1 MRSSGVSPTPD
12 HRDEQ
17 PCDQN
22 ATDHAQGLSQQRH
35 LLTIMLYRPMRRA
48 LLNLSWTLLRPL
60 FFRLPAE
67 RAHRLVMGA
76 LAKHPN
82 LHASLLRL
90 IGGPPSSPGA
100 VQIGP
105 LTFASP
111 VGLAAGLDKDG
122 EAIPVW
128 PALGFGFVEVGTVTA
143 LAQAGNPTPRLFRLV
158 DEAALINRMGFNNEG
173 SQALAERTQAL
184 RSSGRWPSVPVGANL
199 GKSKLTPIEDATAD
213 YLESIERL
221 KSSVDYFTV
230 NVSSPNTPGLRSLQQ
245 ADALNEL
252 LSAVIPAADG
262 LPVFVKF
269 SPDLEDDALSEAV
282 DIAIQT
288 GCTGIIAT
296 NTTRTRPGTTGR
308 LKEDGG
314 MSGAPLWPLSRAR
327 IQHILDAADG
337 RIPVIGAGG
346 IRSPEQAQELLDA
359 GCVAVQLYSGLIFEG
374 PGLIH
379 RINDGLRTLSQSQR

>member
-1 MRSSGVSPTPD
+1 MGTLGRSP
-12 HRDEQ
+12 RF
-17 PCDQN
+17 
-22 ATDHAQGLSQQRH
+22 HAALIR
-35 LLTIMLYRPMRRA
+35 ML
-48 LLNLSWTLLRPL
+48 
-60 FFRLPAE
+60 
-67 RAHRLVMGA
+67 
-76 LAKHPN
+76 
-82 LHASLLRL
+82 
-90 IGGPPSSPGA
+90 GGPPSSPGP
-100 VQIGP
+100 VQVGP

-111 VGLAAGLDKDG
+111 IGLAAGLDKDG

-158 DEAALINRMGFNNEG
+158 SEGALINRMGFNNEG
-173 SQALAERTQAL
+173 SERLAARTKAL
-184 RSSGRWPSVPVGANL
+184 RKAGRWPSVPVGANL
-199 GKSKLTPIEDATAD
+199 GKSKLTPLEDATED
-213 YLESIERL
+213 YLQSVERL

-252 LSAVIPAADG
+252 LGAVIPAAEG

-269 SPDLEDDALSEAV
+269 SPDLEDEALAEAV
-282 DIAIQT
+282 EIAIQT

-308 LKEDGG
+308 LNEDGG
-314 MSGAPLWPLSRAR
+314 MSGAPLWPLSRDR
-327 IQHILDAADG
+327 IQKILDAARG

-346 IRSPEQAQELLDA
+346 IRSAAQAQELLDA

-374 PGLIH
+374 PGLVHQIT
-379 RINDGLRTLSQSQR
+379 DGLRSAVTQSQT